1 VGYLIEIISLAIKL
15 LHSAIRAGS
24 PLLIGTLGEIYSEQ
38 SGILNL
44 GLEGTMLMGAVSAF
58 AAAQITG
65 NPWIGV
71 TAALIVGGLTGLV
84 HGFICISLKANQYV
98 SGLAITLLGQGLSS
112 LIGLSFIGLRGVS
125 LKPVLFGFDPLVYI
139 FLLLVPVLWFILFK
153 SIYGIMIR
161 SVGENP
167 AAADALGINVDR
179 VRYLCTVFGSALAAL
194 GGAYLS
200 IVYIPSWTQNMTSGR
215 GWIILALTIF
225 ASWDPRGALIG
236 AWVFGGIEA
245 LQYRLQ
251 PLGISPSL
259 LATLPFVF
267 TIVTLMVGSMEKI
280 KIIRNVPASLGKPYR
295 RGER

>member
-1 VGYLIEIISLAIKL
+1 MIDVISLTIKL

-38 SGILNL
+38 SGVLNL
-44 GLEGTMLMGAVSAF
+44 GLEGTMLMGAASAF

-125 LKPVLFGFDPLVYI
+125 LKPVLFGFDALVYI
-139 FLLLVPVLWFILFK
+139 FVLLVPVLWFILFK

-179 VRYLCTVFGSALAAL
+179 VRYTCTVFGGALAAL

-225 ASWDPRGALIG
+225 ASWDPRGALLG

-267 TIVTLMVGSMEKI
+267 TIITLMVGSMEKF
-280 KIIRNVPASLGKPYR
+280 KIIRNVPSSLGKPYR
-295 RGER
+295 RGEK

>member
-1 VGYLIEIISLAIKL
+1 LVTL
-15 LHSAIRAGS
+15 LQSAIRAGS

-38 SGILNL
+38 SGVLNL
-44 GLEGTMLMGAVSAF
+44 GLEGIMLMGAVSAF
-58 AAAQITG
+58 AAAQVTG

-71 TAALIVGGLTGLV
+71 AAALTVGGLTGLI
-84 HGFICISLKANQYV
+84 HGFMCITLKANQYV

-112 LIGLSFIGLRGVS
+112 LIGLGFIGLRGVS
-125 LKPVLFGFDPLVYI
+125 LKTALFGFDALVI
-139 FLLLVPVLWFILFK
+139 VFIVLVPVLWFILFK
-153 SIYGIMIR
+153 SIYGLMIR

-167 AAADALGINVDR
+167 AAADALGVNVDK
-179 VRYLCTVFGSALAAL
+179 VRYICTVFGSALAGL

-200 IVYIPSWTQNMTSGR
+200 VAYIPSWTQNMTSGR

-259 LATLPFVF
+259 LATLPFIF
-267 TIVTLMVGSMEKI
+267 TIITLTIGSMEKF
-280 KIIRNVPASLGKPYR
+280 KIIRNAPSSLGKPYR